1 MRAASARSAPICCGA
16 SGGSFTHRVKLSAS
30 DARAIA
36 IAAQGLAV
44 PRPPR
49 VVARA
54 LRATAEQLGVIQI
67 DSVNVLVRSHY
78 LPAFSRLGGYDTTLF
93 DRLAHRAPRS
103 LFEYWGHEASLLPIA
118 LQPLLRWRM
127 ERAREH
133 AWGRMKRIASQQ
145 PTFVA
150 DVLALVADKGPI
162 SASEMEPE
170 IERAGLR
177 LASGKAGRPS
187 RKGWWEWSDA
197 KTAIEWLFW
206 SGQVTSARRR
216 GFERLYDL
224 PGRVLPARI
233 LAKPTP
239 SEPDAH
245 RALVERAARA
255 LGVAT
260 EADLRDYYRL
270 PLAGARSAVGEL
282 VEAGTLERV
291 VIEGWAK
298 PGYLHRDAA
307 APPRIDPD
315 RPALL
320 SPFDSLVWF
329 RDRTARLFGMKYR
342 IEIYVPADKR
352 VHGYYVL
359 PFLLGDR
366 LVARVDLKA
375 DRAGSAL
382 RVQASHAERG
392 VAKARV
398 ASALA
403 RELRRMAAWLGLA
416 RVEIIPKGDLA
427 AALARATAR

>member
-1 MRAASARSAPICCGA
+1 
-16 SGGSFTHRVKLSAS
+16 VKLSAAQ
-30 DARAIA
+30 ARAIA
-36 IAAQGLAV
+36 LAAQGLAT
-44 PRPPR
+44 PRPAR
-49 VVARA
+49 VDART
-54 LRATAEQLGVIQI
+54 LRSVVDQLGVVQI

-78 LPAFSRLGGYDTTLF
+78 LPAFSRLGTYDPAHL
-93 DRLAHRAPRS
+93 DRHAHRAPRA
-103 LFEYWGHEASLLPIA
+103 LFEYWGHEASLLPVA
-118 LQPLLRWRM
+118 LQPLFRWRM

-133 AWGRMKRIASQQ
+133 AWGRMKRIAAKQ
-145 PTFVA
+145 PTFVS
-150 DVLALVADKGPI
+150 DVLALVAEKGPI
-162 SASEMEPE
+162 SASE
-170 IERAGLR
+170 IELG
-177 LASGKAGRPS
+177 GRPS

-224 PGRVLPARI
+224 PERVLPARV

-255 LGVAT
+255 LGIAT

-270 PLAGARSAVGEL
+270 PLAGARAAIAEL
-282 VEAGTLERV
+282 VEEGTLERV
-291 VIEGWAK
+291 DVEGWTK
-298 PGYLHRDAA
+298 PGYLHRATP
-307 APPRIDPD
+307 APPRIEPD
-315 RPALL
+315 RAALL

-342 IEIYVPADKR
+342 IEIYVPAPQR

-375 DRAGSAL
+375 DRAAKTL
-382 RVQASHAERG
+382 RVQASHTEPG
-392 VAKARV
+392 VAKPRV
-398 ASALA
+398 ASAVA
-403 RELRRMAAWLGLA
+403 GELSRMADWLGLE
-416 RVEIIPKGDLA
+416 RVEIVPKGDLA
-427 AALARATAR
+427 PSLVRASRR

>member
-1 MRAASARSAPICCGA
+1 M
-16 SGGSFTHRVKLSAS
+16 KLSAAQ
-30 DARAIA
+30 ARAIA
-36 IAAQGLAV
+36 LAAQGLAA
-44 PRPPR
+44 PRPSN
-49 VVARA
+49 ADAKQLRA
-54 LRATAEQLGVIQI
+54 LVERLGVVQI

-78 LPAFSRLGGYDTTLF
+78 LPAFSRLGRYDTTGF
-93 DRLAHRAPRS
+93 DRHAHRAPRA
-103 LFEYWGHEASLLPIA
+103 LFEYWGHEASLLPVA

-133 AWGRMKRIASQQ
+133 AWGRMKRIAKKQ
-145 PTFVA
+145 PTFVK
-150 DVLALVADKGPI
+150 DVLALVAERGPI
-162 SASEMEPE
+162 SASE
-170 IERAGLR
+170 IELG
-177 LASGKAGRPS
+177 GRPS

-224 PGRVLPARI
+224 PERVLPAKI
-233 LAKPTP
+233 LAQPTP

-245 RALVERAARA
+245 RALVERASRA
-255 LGVAT
+255 LGIAS

-270 PLAGARSAVGEL
+270 PLAGARSAVAEL
-282 VEAGTLERV
+282 VEAGVLERV
-291 VIEGWAK
+291 DVEGWTK
-298 PGYLHRDAA
+298 PAYLDRDAQI
-307 APPRIDPD
+307 PKHLDPD

-342 IEIYVPADKR
+342 IEIYVPAPKR

-375 DRAGSAL
+375 DRAAGAL
-382 RVQASHAERG
+382 RVQASYGEPG

-403 RELRRMAAWLGLA
+403 EELSRMADWLGLA
-416 RVEIIPKGDLA
+416 RVEIVPKGDLA
-427 AALARATAR
+427 AALVKIRRR